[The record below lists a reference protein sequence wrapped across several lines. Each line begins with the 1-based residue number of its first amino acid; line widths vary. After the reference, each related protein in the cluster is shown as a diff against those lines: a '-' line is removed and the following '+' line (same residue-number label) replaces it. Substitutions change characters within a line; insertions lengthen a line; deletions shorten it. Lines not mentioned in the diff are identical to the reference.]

1 MGEIITKKR
10 IKAGVIGAGSWAI
23 AMHIPILI
31 KREEVDL
38 VAACT
43 QNDDALKHLKEELK
57 IDIVSKNEK
66 DVLEQELDL
75 IVVASPPSLHYKH
88 TKLAIESGAN
98 VLCEKPFT
106 LNPEEAWE
114 LYELAKQKN
123 RHLLVAFGWNYREFT
138 DEAKSLITKYGIGDV
153 QHSMVQM
160 ATAIRSLLKTTEAFS
175 SPDASVMPDH
185 NTWTNPNVSGGGY
198 APAQLSHALGILYYL
213 FPELKV
219 EEVFSLMNFEDARV
233 DLHNA
238 ISIKFNNGST
248 GVVSGATSPEGSNY
262 SDLDEWSPRHQLVLR
277 IYGSEGQIVLDYERD
292 FFWFYKDD
300 GTEIKKNWPGGGLY
314 ECDGPVNTLIDLSLN
329 KKSENKSDAEVAA
342 KTVETLWGAYKSVDL
357 NKSVIL
363 NEKENEK
370 ENEK

>member
-1 MGEIITKKR
+1 MSKLGEIISKKKIR
-10 IKAGVIGAGSWAI
+10 AGVIGAGSWAI

-31 KREEVDL
+31 ERDDVDL
-38 VAACT
+38 VAVCT
-43 QNDDALKHLKEELK
+43 QKEDALKHLREELK
-57 IDIVSKNEK
+57 IDIVSENEK
-66 DVLEQELDL
+66 DVLNQELDA
-75 IVVASPPSLHYKH
+75 IVVASPPSLHYEH
-88 TKLAIESGAN
+88 TKMALESGAN

-106 LNPEEAWE
+106 LDPKKAWE
-114 LYELAKQKN
+114 LNELAKKKN
-123 RHLLVAFGWNYREFT
+123 RHLLIAFGWNYREFT
-138 DEAKSLITKYGIGDV
+138 DEAKSLISKHGIGEV

-160 ATAIRSLLKTTEAFS
+160 ATPIRSLLKTTEAFS
-175 SPDASVMPDH
+175 SPDAMVMPDH

-213 FPELKV
+213 FPKLKV
-219 EEVFSLMNFEDARV
+219 DEVFSLMNFEDARV

-277 IYGSEGQIVLDYERD
+277 VYGSEGQIVLDYERD

-300 GTEIKKNWPGGGLY
+300 GTEVKKNWPGGGLY

-329 KKSENKSDAEVAA
+329 KKRENKSDAEVGA
-342 KTVETLWGAYKSVDL
+342 KTVETLWCAYKSADL
-357 NKSVIL
+357 NRSVMVYDID
-363 NEKENEK
+363 NEK
-370 ENEK
+370 